1 MVAGFD
7 LRNEVR
13 PAHGVAAEWGNGG
26 KTDFALACE
35 KTGNMILEVKIG
47 NKKIYAIS
55 NRICVFVFV
64 LSKKFCTRHVLGL
77 FSLSPFQKI

>member
-47 NKKIYAIS
+47 NK
-55 NRICVFVFV
+55 
-64 LSKKFCTRHVLGL
+64 
-77 FSLSPFQKI
+77 

>member
-55 NRICVFVFV
+55 NRICVC
-64 LSKKFCTRHVLGL
+64 LSLCL
-77 FSLSPFQKI
+77 FSAKNFVQGMF

>member
-47 NKKIYAIS
+47 IS
-55 NRICVFVFV
+55 M
-64 LSKKFCTRHVLGL
+64 
-77 FSLSPFQKI
+77 Q